1 MTFKLGFAKLQLC
14 LNIVNMKGAT
24 MKIRYEGIFSPTVT
38 PLDEKE
44 RVDELGFVKQLNRL
58 IDNGV
63 HGIYLLG
70 SSGEFTTL
78 TNAERE
84 RAMDIATKTI
94 AGRVPIICCVMD
106 TSTQRVIQNIEIA
119 QQFDIDAVAAT
130 PGYYYPST
138 DDADIIQ
145 FYQEIAASTELPVL
159 IYNIP
164 STAKTAIK
172 PHVVAQLA
180 DDCENIVGMKDSS
193 GDWINCLNL
202 LTLLRERDDFSI
214 LIGSHFIIGA
224 AVLFGADGGV
234 ISISNVA
241 PKEAVAL
248 YNAAKARDI
257 DEVDRL
263 QKWMIKLSKLYTYG
277 QGVSGMK
284 ACLEILGVCK
294 AHTTSPLLPLS
305 DTAKAELKELLTEL
319 GLLA

>member
-1 MTFKLGFAKLQLC
+1 M
-14 LNIVNMKGAT
+14 N
-24 MKIRYEGIFSPTVT
+24 IRYEGIFTPTVT

-44 RVDELGFVKQLNRL
+44 RIDELGFVKQLNRL
-58 IDNGV
+58 IDNEV

-78 TNAERE
+78 TNSERE
-84 RAMDIATKTI
+84 RALDIATKTI

-119 QQFDIDAVAAT
+119 QQYKVDAVAAT

-138 DDADIIQ
+138 DDADIIK
-145 FYQEIAASTELPVL
+145 FYRAIAASTDLPVL

-164 STAKTAIK
+164 STTKTAIK
-172 PHVVAQLA
+172 PQIIVQLA

-202 LTLLRERDDFSI
+202 LSLLGERDDFAI
-214 LIGSHFIIGA
+214 FIGSHYIIGA
-224 AVLFGADGGV
+224 AMLFGADGGV

-241 PKEAVAL
+241 PKESVAL
-248 YNAAKARDI
+248 YNAAKTRNI

-263 QKWMIKLSKLYTYG
+263 QQWMIKLSKLYSYG

-284 ACLEILGVCK
+284 ACLEILGVCN
-294 AHTTSPLLPLS
+294 AYTTSPLLPLT
-305 DTAKAELKELLTEL
+305 DTEKAELRELLTEL
-319 GLLA
+319 RLLS